1 MAIKVLFVTT
11 TYPLK
16 QGDAVPSFVA
26 DLAGALVRDQGVEV
40 RVIAPHH
47 PGAAKRETVNGVEII
62 RFQYS
67 IDARRQ
73 CVAYGGGI
81 PDNLKNYPR
90 AKWQLPGFFGGL
102 TAAVWRHAGWADLIH
117 AHWVEPAFLAM
128 MANRARWE
136 RKPVIVSVHSLKPQA
151 SKVARWTL
159 KRARRV
165 LFNSQ
170 YTTGQARAKGY
181 FPCDGQVVYQGY
193 DDAVFGRQAR
203 FNDIR
208 TRLGIPADA
217 TVILALGRLI
227 EVKGIHVLAATADAI
242 LASRPNAHLV
252 IAGDGP
258 IRGEIE
264 AIVARAAARDRI
276 HLTGALPRAEVARL
290 MAEADLFVNPG
301 VIDSGGRAEGLGI
314 TTIEAMASGL
324 ACVGSRVGGITE
336 TIEDGVTGL
345 LVPPADP
352 AALAG
357 AIGGLIDDVD
367 RRRGM
372 GEAGRRVARE
382 RFTWPVLAGQVASVY
397 REVLGVEGSSRLEG
411 LPGQTRMSAPPIKDA
426 LQGGPGH

>member
-1 MAIKVLFVTT
+1 MAIRVLFVTT
-11 TYPLK
+11 TYPLV

-47 PGAAKRETVNGVEII
+47 PGAAKREVVNGVEVV

-67 IDARRQ
+67 VDARRQ

-102 TAAVWRHAGWADLIH
+102 TAAVWRQAGWADLIH

-128 MANRARWE
+128 MANRAKWA
-136 RKPVIVSVHSLKPQA
+136 RKPVVVSVHSLKPKA
-151 SKVARWTL
+151 SRVARWTL

-170 YTTGQARAKGY
+170 YTMGQAREKGY
-181 FPCDGQVVYQGY
+181 FPCEGQVVYQGY
-193 DDAVFGRQAR
+193 DDRVFGTQAR
-203 FNDIR
+203 LGESR
-208 TRLGIPADA
+208 TRLGIKPDA
-217 TVILALGRLI
+217 TVALALGRLI
-227 EVKGIHVLAATADAI
+227 EVKGIHVLAGAADAF
-242 LASRPNAHLV
+242 LASRPNVHLV

-258 IRGEIE
+258 MRGEIE
-264 AIVARAAARDRI
+264 AIVARAASKDRI

-301 VIDSGGRAEGLGI
+301 VVDSGGRAEGLGI

-324 ACVGSRVGGITE
+324 ACVGSRVGGISE

-345 LVPPADP
+345 LVPPGDG
-352 AALAG
+352 AALA
-357 AIGGLIDDVD
+357 AAVGGLIDDVG
-367 RRRGM
+367 RRRAM
-372 GEAGRRVARE
+372 GEAGKRVARE
-382 RFTWPVLAGQVASVY
+382 RFTWPVLAGQVAGVY
-397 REVLGVEGSSRLEG
+397 REVLGTEGVGGSEGSL
-411 LPGQTRMSAPPIKDA
+411 GQTRMSAPP
-426 LQGGPGH
+426 L